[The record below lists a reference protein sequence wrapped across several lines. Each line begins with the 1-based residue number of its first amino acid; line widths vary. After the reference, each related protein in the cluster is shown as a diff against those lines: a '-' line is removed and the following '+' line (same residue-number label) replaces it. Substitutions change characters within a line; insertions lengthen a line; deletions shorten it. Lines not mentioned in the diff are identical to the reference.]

1 MGCVATQAER
11 REATRSRLVE
21 AAQRLFVERG
31 YEGTPTEAVLAAAGV
46 SRGALYHHFP
56 GKQDLFAAVF
66 ERVAS
71 GAIARTL
78 PSGRGKGSPTR
89 ALIAGCLGWLA
100 QARRPEVATIL
111 LDQGPQVL
119 GWQRAREIENRY
131 SLGLMTR
138 AVRAAVEAGE
148 LDVVSVD
155 LTARLI
161 NAALAEIALATLD
174 ERLKIRPRVA
184 AAAVRQLIEG
194 LVAD

>member
-1 MGCVATQAER
+1 MATQAER

-21 AAQRLFVERG
+21 AAHRLFVAQG
-31 YEGTPTEAVLAAAGV
+31 YEGTPTEAVLAAAGL

-56 GKQDLFAAVF
+56 SKRELFAAVF
-66 ERVAS
+66 DRVAS
-71 GAIARTL
+71 EAIARIL
-78 PSGRGKGSPTR
+78 PGGRSKDSPTE
-89 ALIAGCLGWLA
+89 ALIAGCVGWLS

-155 LTARLI
+155 LAARLI

-194 LVAD
+194 FLAD